1 MNDHFISEIYDEDD
15 LGEEIDLAKL
25 PIVPKGRYAP
35 ERRGSTNIVVL
46 APDVADIFPDDESV
60 NSALRLVIEMAKLA
74 HLQPATS
81 G

>member
-1 MNDHFISEIYDEDD
+1 VSEHFISEVYDEDD
-15 LGEEIDLAKL
+15 LDEEIDLARL
-25 PIVPKGRYAP
+25 PVVPKGRYAP
-35 ERRGSTNIVVL
+35 ERRGGTNVIVL
-46 APDVADIFPDDESV
+46 EPDIANIFPDDESV